1 MNTFIF
7 SDSSYVNLDNVYTVN
22 VNIDEYDKNIAIES
36 FKGGFALIKGVDE
49 TFVKY
54 LKENFLFVKTAD
66 CGDFFVN
73 PKFVLYENDKI
84 FVTISRAFNKKEA

>member
-22 VNIDEYDKNIAIES
+22 VFDDSIAIES
-36 FKGGFALIKGVDE
+36 TQGGFALIKGVDE